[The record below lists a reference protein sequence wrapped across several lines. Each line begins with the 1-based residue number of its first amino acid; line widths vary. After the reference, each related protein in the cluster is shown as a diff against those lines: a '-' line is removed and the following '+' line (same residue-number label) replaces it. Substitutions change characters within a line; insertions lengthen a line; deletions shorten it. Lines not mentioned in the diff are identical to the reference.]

1 MIPRYSLPR
10 MSKIW
15 TEENK
20 FETMLDVEIAACEAM
35 AKLGK
40 VPKTA
45 LHTIKAKAKFDVER
59 IKEIEKS
66 TNHDVVAFIS
76 NLAENIGE
84 DAKYIHMG
92 LTSND
97 VLDTSLSVLM
107 QQAADLLIEDAKNL
121 LRALK
126 KKARRYKTA
135 PMIGRTH
142 GVHAEPI
149 TFGFK
154 MALFY
159 DEFRRNLDRLK
170 AAREIISVGKISG
183 AVGTYANIE
192 PSVEEFVSKKLS
204 LRPAKIATQIIQR
217 DRHAQYI
224 TTIAIIGASLEKLA
238 TEIRHLQRT
247 EVGEAEEYFS
257 PTQKGSSAMPHK
269 KNPITCER
277 ICGMARVLRGNAQAA
292 LESVAL
298 WHERDISHSSV
309 ERVII
314 PDSTILLDYMF
325 NKMIEIIDKL
335 VVRPEAMLKNLERT
349 RGIIF
354 SQRVLLE
361 LINKGL
367 TRQEAYDIVQRC
379 AMSLTEDGPDF
390 RQIISNDD
398 DVRRY
403 LSEAEVAACFDMRYH
418 LKHIDKI
425 FKKVGI

>member
-1 MIPRYSLPR
+1 
-10 MSKIW
+10 MSRIW
-15 TEENK
+15 TEEKK
-20 FETMLDVEIAACEAM
+20 FEAMLDVEIAACEAM
-35 AKLGK
+35 CKLGK
-40 VPKTA
+40 VPKEA
-45 LHTIKAKAKFDVER
+45 LQNIKSKARFDVER
-59 IKEIEKS
+59 IKEIEKA
-66 TNHDVVAFIS
+66 TNHDVVAFIT
-76 NLAENIGE
+76 NLAENVGE
-84 DAKYIHMG
+84 DSKYVHMG

-107 QQAADLLIEDAKNL
+107 QEAGDVLIEDVKKL
-121 LRALK
+121 LKALR
-126 KKARRYKTA
+126 KKARRYKTNA
-135 PMIGRTH
+135 MIGRTH
-142 GVHAEPI
+142 GMHAEPI
-149 TFGFK
+149 TFGLK

-159 DEFRRNLDRLK
+159 DEFRRNLERLNT
-170 AAREIISVGKISG
+170 AREFISVGKISG

-192 PSVEEFVSKKLS
+192 PYVEEFVCKKLG
-204 LRPAKIATQIIQR
+204 LKPAKISTQILQR
-217 DRHAQYI
+217 DRHAHYL
-224 TTIAIIGASLEKLA
+224 TTIAIVGASLEKLA

-277 ICGMARVLRGNAQAA
+277 ICGMARILRGNAQAG

-298 WHERDISHSSV
+298 WHERDISHSSA

-314 PDSTILLDYMF
+314 PDSTILLDYML

-335 VVRPEAMLKNLERT
+335 VVHPEVMLQNLEKT

-379 AMSLTEDGPDF
+379 AMSLRPDGPDF

-398 DVRRY
+398 TVRRY
-403 LSEAEVAACFDMRYH
+403 LTEDEVGACFDLKWH
-418 LKHIDKI
+418 LKHVNRI